1 MIIDKIVEP
10 YFGENMYILIDEGTK
25 KCAVVDPGGASDK
38 ILTYLKK
45 NSLELEYILLTHGH
59 GDHIGAVNYIK
70 SKTNAT
76 IVAHSDE
83 KELLNDNRKNLSY
96 SMHCG
101 PQELNADVYVNDK
114 DKLELGNLKL
124 SFIHT
129 PGHTKGSMCYE
140 FVGKGKRILFTGDF
154 LQAGE
159 EDGSVRMGIRVDPG
173 YSFKEYLS
181 SVKRMMNVESKA
193 VLPGH
198 FRPYLKPAFGLMQA
212 AYRELLVNREKY
224 KN

>member
-10 YFGENMYILIDEGTK
+10 YFGENMYILIDEETK

-83 KELLNDNRKNLSY
+83 KDLLNLLD
-96 SMHCG
+96 
-101 PQELNADVYVNDK
+101 ELK
-114 DKLELGNLKL
+114 Q
-124 SFIHT
+124 I
-129 PGHTKGSMCYE
+129 
-140 FVGKGKRILFTGDF
+140 
-154 LQAGE
+154 GE
-159 EDGSVRMGIRVDPG
+159 SETT
-173 YSFKEYLS
+173 
-181 SVKRMMNVESKA
+181 
-193 VLPGH
+193 
-198 FRPYLKPAFGLMQA
+198 
-212 AYRELLVNREKY
+212 
-224 KN
+224 

>member
-10 YFGENMYILIDEGTK
+10 YFGENMYILIDEETK

-129 PGHTKGSMCYE
+129 PGHTKGSMC
-140 FVGKGKRILFTGDF
+140 
-154 LQAGE
+154 
-159 EDGSVRMGIRVDPG
+159 IRVNDDM
-173 YSFKEYLS
+173 FT
-181 SVKRMMNVESKA
+181 
-193 VLPGH
+193 
-198 FRPYLKPAFGLMQA
+198 
-212 AYRELLVNREKY
+212 
-224 KN
+224 

>member
-10 YFGENMYILIDEGTK
+10 YFGENMYILIDEETK

-129 PGHTKGSMCYE
+129 PGHTKGSMC
-140 FVGKGKRILFTGDF
+140 
-154 LQAGE
+154 
-159 EDGSVRMGIRVDPG
+159 IRVGD
-173 YSFKEYLS
+173 YKQIEKSLKKLAKFENK
-181 SVKRMMNVESKA
+181 VKIH
-193 VLPGH
+193 PGH
-198 FRPYLKPAFGLMQA
+198 GPSSTLGIEKMSNPYM
-212 AYRELLVNREKY
+212 
-224 KN
+224 

>member
-1 MIIDKIVEP
+1 MKNINLVLLNSLQSYIRNIEHYLIEGTKIAKILNVFTKYKKVSP
-10 YFGENMYILIDEGTK
+10 LYFQKIDEETK

-129 PGHTKGSMCYE
+129 PGHTKGSICKELMTIC
-140 FVGKGKRILFTGDF
+140 
-154 LQAGE
+154 LQE
-159 EDGSVRMGIRVDPG
+159 TLCLQEV
-173 YSFKEYLS
+173 
-181 SVKRMMNVESKA
+181 
-193 VLPGH
+193 
-198 FRPYLKPAFGLMQA
+198 
-212 AYRELLVNREKY
+212 
-224 KN
+224 

>member
-10 YFGENMYILIDEGTK
+10 YFGENMYILIDEETK

-96 SMHCG
+96 SIHCG

-129 PGHTKGSMCYE
+129 PGHTKGSMCIR
-140 FVGKGKRILFTGDF
+140 VNDDMFTGDTLF
-154 LQAGE
+154 AGSIGRT
-159 EDGSVRMGIRVDPG
+159 DF
-173 YSFKEYLS
+173 YSGDYKQIEKSLKKLAKFENK
-181 SVKRMMNVESKA
+181 VKIH
-193 VLPGH
+193 PGH
-198 FRPYLKPAFGLMQA
+198 GPSSTLGIEKMSNPYM
-212 AYRELLVNREKY
+212 
-224 KN
+224 